1 MRIDLKKYLFIGFK
15 GQKEAFFKSAQELG
29 IIHFINMQS
38 KVKELPDDVNE
49 LNKALKILRGQPVVE
64 QESAGDYAL
73 ADGLS
78 HKIVTLKHDL
88 ETLAEEERVL
98 KLEIARVEIFG
109 RFSVETL
116 QKFEKEGRRVV
127 QFFYAKQG
135 FSDEPNLP
143 EGLIFI
149 GSENSLD
156 YFIAINRERVAYER
170 MIEMQIPESV
180 GTLKEKRAKNKA
192 DTHAAEQRLKGY
204 AKYHEFLQHAL
215 IAKLNHLNLYAA
227 KNSAKSEM
235 DGGLFIAEGWVPVNK
250 VQELLQL
257 AEASDV
263 HVEEV
268 AIEETDAI
276 PTCLEN
282 EGMHRIG
289 EDLVHIYDT
298 PSHTDKDPSLWV
310 LLSFSL
316 FFGLIIGD
324 AGYGLV
330 FLAVALYVRYKSG
343 PLKDAGKRI
352 WTLLVIL
359 SSASIFWGLF
369 SHSFFGIEMHIDN
382 SLRKVSTLDWLA
394 AKKVEF
400 YVNHPDE
407 TLKEWEIRYPQIKGM
422 KDPQEILHKAVKEI
436 NGNESHELVSK
447 LSDGI
452 LMELALL
459 IGITHIIL
467 GFLRY
472 LGRQWAGLGWVIFL
486 IGCYLYFPSYLGT
499 ISMTNYI
506 FGVSVETA
514 ARDGMILIWVGVAL
528 AFILGIIKDKIYGLL
543 QVMNLIQ
550 VFGDVL
556 SYLRLY
562 ALGLAGAIVMST
574 INEFAASL
582 HFVLGAV
589 LFVIGHL
596 TNMAL
601 GIMGGFIHG
610 LRLNFIEWYHYSFE
624 GGGKMF
630 DPLRKL
636 IP

>member
-15 GQKEAFFKSAQELG
+15 SRKDAFFKEAQELG
-29 IIHFINMQS
+29 IIHFINMQA
-38 KVKELPDDVNE
+38 KVKEVSEDVNQ
-49 LNKALKILRGQPVVE
+49 LNKALKILRGQPVAG
-64 QESAGDYAL
+64 QEELADQTL
-73 ADGLS
+73 ADGLA
-78 HKIVTLKHDL
+78 HEIVALKHEL
-88 ETLAEEERVL
+88 ERLAEEERVL
-98 KLEIARVEIFG
+98 RLDISRVAIFG
-109 RFSVETL
+109 RFSVDML
-116 QKFEKEGRRVV
+116 RKFEKDSRRVV

-135 FSDEPNLP
+135 FSEEADLP
-143 EGLIFI
+143 EGLIFV
-149 GSENSLD
+149 GTDNGLD
-156 YFIAINRERVAYER
+156 YFIAINREPVVYER
-170 MIEMQIPESV
+170 MVEMQVPESV
-180 GTLKEKRAKNKA
+180 GMLKEKETKNKA
-192 DTHAAEQRLKGY
+192 AMHSAEQRLKGY
-204 AKYHEFLQHAL
+204 AKYQEFLQHAL
-215 IAKLNHLNLYAA
+215 VAKLNHQNLYAA
-227 KNSAKSEM
+227 KNAAKSEIEG
-235 DGGLFIAEGWVPVNK
+235 DLFVAEGWVPVNK
-250 VQELLQL
+250 IQALFDL
-257 AEASDV
+257 AQTSDV
-263 HVEEV
+263 HVEEI
-268 AIEETDAI
+268 AIEDTDVV
-276 PTCLEN
+276 PTYLEN

-298 PSHTDKDPSLWV
+298 PSHKDKDPSLWV

-330 FLAVALYVRYKSG
+330 FLAVALYIRFKTG
-343 PLKDAGKRI
+343 PLKDTGKRL
-352 WTLLVIL
+352 WTLLLIL
-359 SSASIFWGLF
+359 STASIFWGLF
-369 SHSFFGIEMHIDN
+369 SHSFFGIEMSIDN
-382 SLRKVSTLDWLA
+382 SVRKVSGLDWLA

-400 YVNHPDE
+400 FVNHPDE
-407 TLKEWEIRYPQIKGM
+407 TLKEWEIRYPKIKGL
-422 KDPQEILHKAVKEI
+422 KDPQEILRNAVKQA
-436 NGNESHELVSK
+436 NGSESHELSGK

-459 IGITHIIL
+459 IGIIHIIF

-472 LGRQWAGLGWVIFL
+472 LSRQWAGLGWIIFL
-486 IGCYLYFPSYLGT
+486 VGCYLYFPSYLGA
-499 ISMTNYI
+499 ISMMNYL
-506 FGVSVETA
+506 FGVSVEA
-514 ARDGMILIWVGVAL
+514 AAHGGMVLIWVGIAL
-528 AFILGIIKDKIYGLL
+528 AFILGIIQDKIYGLL

-562 ALGLAGAIVMST
+562 ALGLAGAIVMAT

-582 HFVLGAV
+582 NFVLGAL
-589 LFVIGHL
+589 LFIIGHL